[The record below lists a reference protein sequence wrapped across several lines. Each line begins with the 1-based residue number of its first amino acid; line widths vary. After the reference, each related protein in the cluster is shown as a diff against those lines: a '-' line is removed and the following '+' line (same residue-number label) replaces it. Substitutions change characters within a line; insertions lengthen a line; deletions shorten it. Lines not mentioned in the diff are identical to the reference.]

1 MKTYIYNNQ
10 KYTPITMKKLH
21 IVFIGTLDECL
32 VYAKKIDEDN
42 NTDIAYVGSFGE
54 YKLTSK
60 KTLELKNAFVG
71 NFDKDHCFVRYFG

>member
-32 VYAKKIDEDN
+32 VYAKN
-42 NTDIAYVGSFGE
+42 SLCWF
-54 YKLTSK
+54 
-60 KTLELKNAFVG
+60 FW
-71 NFDKDHCFVRYFG
+71 